1 MTAVSKGEQELIFVY
16 GHGGTGK
23 TFLWKTVFSSLRYE
37 GKIVLAVASSGIAYL
52 LLPAGSL
59 DRTLKDLMNEPET
72 LFGGKIVV
80 LGGNGECGKHD
91 EEETVDTSWITIPFE
106 YCVSPNEQ
114 GITELINFIYDA
126 TTLKNPTTIALQEK
140 TIGDAIQANMDIHN
154 IEHFNPRLKL
164 GAAYRISRFIWQE
177 QQFPNHHFKFVSY
190 NQLGSRVPYQ
200 DENSKMVYPVL
211 TDLHLA
217 ATPATHYYINPVIPE
232 ADQTR
237 DAYNFKGIVTDGTA
251 DAQFTFFTPAGDKVA
266 GHPCSELGHKYK
278 EADPRDIPIEILNT
292 KGRKHI
298 FQIRFSS
305 STRKGPTDFI
315 VDDVLD
321 KPDKPTI
328 SQSTSSSGKKAPGT
342 PPHDVQDTVAETFV
356 TATATD
362 KNQTSTSPTVTEK
375 QLTAKRPR
383 LPEVSSATKKKK
395 GD

>member
-37 GKIVLAVASSGIAYL
+37 GKIVLAVASSGIASL

-80 LGGNGECGKHD
+80 LGGDFRQTLPVKKKA
-91 EEETVDTSWITIPFE
+91 TKM
-106 YCVSPNEQ
+106 
-114 GITELINFIYDA
+114 ELIA
-126 TTLKNPTTIALQEK
+126 TSIVESHLCNDEAIPTGSETSETEMLYPMKYLNTMQFPGFPPHELQLKVGSPIILLRN
-140 TIGDAIQANMDIHN
+140 GDAIQANMDIHN

-164 GAAYRISRFIWQE
+164 GAAYRISSLGQE
-177 QQFPNHHFKFVSY
+177 FLTKTKIQRWF
-190 NQLGSRVPYQ
+190 
-200 DENSKMVYPVL
+200 DPVL